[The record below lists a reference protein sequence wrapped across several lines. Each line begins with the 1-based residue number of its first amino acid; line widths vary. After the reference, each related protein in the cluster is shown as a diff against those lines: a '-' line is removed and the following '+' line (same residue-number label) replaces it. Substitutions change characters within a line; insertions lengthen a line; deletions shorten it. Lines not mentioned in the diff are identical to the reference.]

1 MLGAMSL
8 KLHARDLRDLL
19 ADPAAAEGISAAT
32 GTPLLIVQAGDAAAG
47 RSLAHLD
54 ITGVP
59 AVVLVIPRDPRSL
72 PPAAFSAAGGV
83 PTEGTAA
90 LPPLVRVADGS
101 ARPVAELSA

>member
-59 AVVLVIPRDPRSL
+59 AVGLVLARDPRGL
-72 PPAAFSAAGGV
+72 PPPAFSAADRVPAEGPRARAPVGG
-83 PTEGTAA
+83 
-90 LPPLVRVADGS
+90 LADGIC
-101 ARPVAELSA
+101 

>member
-1 MLGAMSL
+1 MLEAMSL
-8 KLHARDLRDLL
+8 KLDARDLRDLL

-59 AVVLVIPRDPRSL
+59 AVGLVIARDPRGL
-72 PPAAFSAAGGV
+72 PPPAFSAADGIL
-83 PTEGTAA
+83 TEDTPP
-90 LPPLVRVADGS
+90 LPPFAGMPDGCS
-101 ARPVAELSA
+101 PPGD